1 MQPSV
6 IENDPPIGIALSI
19 FWGFTWR
26 TFVWVLALL
35 IPAAILI
42 FGLSFVI
49 NAHTA
54 TQDEASQISAL
65 TGILLGWLMG
75 ASATFVALRG
85 MIGKKFGGYRLI
97 LAKDQAVD
105 GTAWTGTPAAV

>member
-6 IENDPPIGIALSI
+6 IENQPPMGISLSL

-49 NAHTA
+49 NAYTA
-54 TQDEASQISAL
+54 TQEEASQISAL
-65 TGILLGWLMG
+65 AGILLGWLMG
-75 ASATFVALRG
+75 ASATFVALRAV
-85 MIGKKFGGYRLI
+85 IGKKFGGYRLV

-105 GTAWTGTPAAV
+105 GVPSAVVATF

>member
-6 IENDPPIGIALSI
+6 IENDQPMGVALGL

-49 NAHTA
+49 NANTA
-54 TQDEASQISAL
+54 TQEEASQMSAM
-65 TGILLGWLMG
+65 TGIVLGWLMG

-105 GTAWTGTPAAV
+105 GTVWTGTPAAA